1 MNINMNIIHPVH
13 SLLKSPHNGVT
24 FEVTCNNDHAEIK
37 IFHSTGSIIPTLVKL
52 EKLLTLNGFK
62 TLQIKLTDISANHQH
77 SLARLLYH
85 TTDQQLF
92 SKPLTFRPSVRFSI
106 TEQCNFHCFFCHEE
120 GLEMETRRH
129 SASKESI
136 FALLAELKE
145 QVIDDFTFTGGEP
158 LLKWKLISTCLD
170 EMERINYLPE
180 ITLVTN
186 AERLTVS
193 MLDRLQRYPG
203 KVRFNLSIHS
213 LDPERYLQI
222 VHRMKGKPMGSVA
235 LLEQTQQKIELIR
248 KANIPFKLNIVL
260 LRGINTEKTD
270 LLQMLNY
277 GVTSGATA
285 VKFLELLITE
295 KLQNFYPYY
304 YHLNNVAL
312 ALQEQLTL
320 MSESFR
326 RKQFWFGPERSQQ
339 QRLIVEL
346 QQCTCAQGCDVCNL
360 NRDVNVTAELSSFP
374 CFLHPEK
381 HFYIKEQGLS
391 DCLKQGEFVVEEMA
405 KRYGSES
412 PILIQNA
419 KICSEEQA
427 YYYPITEQQL
437 ERLNAVLN
445 VELQQTRMRH
455 FSEIFYASDKTQLH
469 TDQQFIK
476 LSQNSYDTEALMVHK
491 HVTIDINGCQHT
503 QFLSKGQRIK
513 DIAIFDKQL
522 EKEQRYPVL
531 CLNWEIDYYRSPIGP
546 VSLGYNRE
554 SGIKLLRTSTPLIW
568 LTEPLQPLMQPPV
581 HYILDRITQPTY

>member
-1 MNINMNIIHPVH
+1 MNMNTIHPNH
-13 SLLKSPHNGVT
+13 SLLGSPHNGVT
-24 FEVTCNNDHAEIK
+24 FKVTCNHDQAQITVLNT
-37 IFHSTGSIIPTLVKL
+37 TGSIIPTLVKL
-52 EKLLTLNGFK
+52 ERLLTLKGIK
-62 TLQIKLTDISANHQH
+62 TLQVQLTDISSNHQQ
-77 SLARLLYH
+77 SLGRLLYH

-92 SKPLTFRPSVRFSI
+92 SKQLTFRPSVRFSV

-136 FALLAELKE
+136 LLLLAELKE
-145 QVIDDFTFTGGEP
+145 QEIDDFTFTGGEP

-180 ITLVTN
+180 ITIVTN

-193 MLDRLQRYPG
+193 MLERLQRYPG

-222 VHRMKGKPMGSVA
+222 VHRMKGKPMGSLA
-235 LLEQTQQKIELIR
+235 LLEQTQQKIALIR
-248 KANIPFKLNIVL
+248 KANISFKLNIVL

-312 ALQEQLTL
+312 ALQEQLTP

-346 QQCTCAQGCDVCNL
+346 QQCTCARGCDVCNL
-360 NRDVNVTAELSSFP
+360 NRDTNITAELNSFP

-381 HFYIKEQGLS
+381 HFLIKEQGLAN
-391 DCLKQGEFVVEEMA
+391 CLKQGELVVEKMA
-405 KRYGSES
+405 KRYGAES

-419 KICSEEQA
+419 KICSEEMA
-427 YYYPITEQQL
+427 YYCNCSARWY
-437 ERLNAVLN
+437 
-445 VELQQTRMRH
+445 
-455 FSEIFYASDKTQLH
+455 
-469 TDQQFIK
+469 
-476 LSQNSYDTEALMVHK
+476 
-491 HVTIDINGCQHT
+491 
-503 QFLSKGQRIK
+503 
-513 DIAIFDKQL
+513 
-522 EKEQRYPVL
+522 
-531 CLNWEIDYYRSPIGP
+531 
-546 VSLGYNRE
+546 
-554 SGIKLLRTSTPLIW
+554 
-568 LTEPLQPLMQPPV
+568 
-581 HYILDRITQPTY
+581 